1 MLEREAYAVD
11 AGTNPY
17 QKSMAISGLSIS
29 NYGDF
34 NEKAAAARQRLLS
47 KGQDLQSRL
56 MTAQAMRAPALPVGW
71 VV

>member
-1 MLEREAYAVD
+1 MLERGAYAVD

-17 QKSMAISGLSIS
+17 QKTWLSAAYPSVITAISMKKPLQPGS
-29 NYGDF
+29 GF
-34 NEKAAAARQRLLS
+34 VQ
-47 KGQDLQSRL
+47 GQGLQSRL

>member
-1 MLEREAYAVD
+1 MLEREARAVD

-17 QKSMAISGLSIS
+17 QKNVAVSALSIRGCDDLIKKPLRPGS
-29 NYGDF
+29 GF
-34 NEKAAAARQRLLS
+34 LL
-47 KGQDLQSRL
+47 GQGLQSRL

>member
-1 MLEREAYAVD
+1 MRVRTHIKKHSYRRLIYS
-11 AGTNPY
+11 Y
-17 QKSMAISGLSIS
+17 QRFI
-29 NYGDF
+29 YRDCGDF

-47 KGQDLQSRL
+47 RGQGLQSRL

>member
-1 MLEREAYAVD
+1 MRVRTHIKEHS
-11 AGTNPY
+11 Y
-17 QKSMAISGLSIS
+17 QRLI
-29 NYGDF
+29 YRDCGDS

-47 KGQDLQSRL
+47 KRQGLQSRL